1 LLIKDSP
8 STDEYAD
15 TKTVLN
21 AIKTHSQVH
30 YFICKLGMSG
40 FMSNLNITAK
50 EYEIVY
56 PDTASF
62 SKQIVAQI
70 KLKVDGKEKVI

>member
-1 LLIKDSP
+1 
-8 STDEYAD
+8 
-15 TKTVLN
+15 
-21 AIKTHSQVH
+21 
-30 YFICKLGMSG
+30 MSG

-50 EYEIVY
+50 EYKIVY

>member
-1 LLIKDSP
+1 M
-8 STDEYAD
+8 
-15 TKTVLN
+15 
-21 AIKTHSQVH
+21 H